1 MTLIGQSPG
10 NWPGAFKRGSS
21 GDGFPSAM
29 NGANALFIFVDEG
42 QTAFPRY
49 HLSIITMVFF
59 MGKTN
64 LKYTHEREFKKK
76 LLAVVCSLTVSGGV
90 IAAES
95 TDNQDATEEIIVT
108 GRQQA
113 MANADARKQK
123 AESSIDSIVADD
135 AGKLPDA
142 SITEVL
148 QRVSGVSIVRFG
160 SLGDPDHFSAQG
172 TGIQVRGLSG
182 VAGRVNGREVFSSNS
197 GRGLSWSDVTP
208 EMMAAVDVYKSSTAD
223 LIEGGTGG
231 QIDLRTKMPFDYHD
245 GFKAQVTLSESYG
258 DLSKGGPTPSGSVL
272 VTDTWDTSLGSV
284 GALLDLAASKF
295 KSHDDF
301 IRMEPFYKTR
311 LSDGTDK
318 YIPGG
323 YDYGSDDYERERKG
337 AYLALQWA
345 PSDELKFGQT
355 VFYSNYNDS
364 TLASGQFVVSKELAV
379 DPATSV
385 FDSNGILRKSDKIFL
400 RNKDTFASRENE
412 TLFAGGNTAYS
423 KGESETADIAT
434 TFEWKPHEKWSIKG
448 GFQAVESTGS
458 GRGYNVFP
466 NEPFT
471 GSYSLDLTGNLPKI
485 AMSAATEELLAD
497 RSKYTWQATMDN
509 NGDSKGSMR
518 AVNLDADYV
527 ISEEG
532 FFRSTQFGIRH
543 ADRTERDDNS
553 VYNWSA
559 LGVGWNGSPQ
569 KTLSEA
575 DVRPGDVEWHA
586 FKNFFRGDTQLP
598 GGTWKPSFEMVKRM
612 DVLGDHDQYG
622 NAGNGKAVYG
632 PFDHIV
638 SEDTNDAAYALV
650 RIANDGDMVG
660 LPFSGNIGVRYV
672 HIDSESKG
680 FYKQNAANFVK
691 DGVYTEIPEIGN
703 ARSGE
708 ATFDKFLP
716 SFNLKFDP
724 LEHVNVRFG
733 YNITMDQASFYQLKA
748 SGSTSV
754 RTTQAVGANTDEC
767 KNLPVGQINLNCVS
781 PFDGF
786 ASDSGNPLLK
796 PVISHN
802 TDLSVEWYPDQ
813 YTSTHISLFH
823 KSIDNWFTYGN
834 ATVPVPVTYSKPE
847 AKVVMENSS
856 KTDIFNS
863 TEAATVK
870 GFELG
875 GRTFFTMLP
884 SPWDG
889 LGVEANYTY
898 IDSENPGDQYRDING
913 VVKSDAP
920 IQGLSKHSA
929 NLALMYEKAA
939 WSLRLAY
946 NWRSKYLMGTHG
958 NGTDGDYNYFSAPGQ
973 STFTDISLANFAD
986 SYGQVDLG
994 GTYKFNDKASISL
1007 QVSNL
1012 TNAVTKT
1019 LQYGY
1024 PGNEYAPRSWFI
1036 ADRRMDL
1043 ILRYDF

>member
-1 MTLIGQSPG
+1 MKNS
-10 NWPGAFKRGSS
+10 
-21 GDGFPSAM
+21 
-29 NGANALFIFVDEG
+29 
-42 QTAFPRY
+42 
-49 HLSIITMVFF
+49 
-59 MGKTN
+59 
-64 LKYTHEREFKKK
+64 LKHTREREFKKK
-76 LLAVVCSLTVSGGV
+76 LLAVFCSLTVSGGA

-95 TDNQDATEEIIVT
+95 TDTTEEIVIT

-113 MANADARKQK
+113 MANADERKQK

-182 VAGRVNGREVFSSNS
+182 VSGRVNGREVFSSNS

-245 GFKAQVTLSESYG
+245 GFKAQLTFSESYG
-258 DLSKGGPTPSGSVL
+258 DLTEGGPTPSGSVL
-272 VTDTWDTSLGSV
+272 VTDTWDTGLGSV
-284 GALLDLAASKF
+284 GALLDLSTSKF

-323 YDYGSDDYERERKG
+323 YDYGSDDYERKRSG

-345 PSDELKFGQT
+345 PTDELKFGQT
-355 VFYSNYNDS
+355 VFYSKYTDS
-364 TLASGQFVVSKELAV
+364 TLGSGQFVTSKELAV

-385 FDSNGILRKSDKIFL
+385 FDSNGILKKTDKIFL
-400 RNKDTFASRENE
+400 RNTGNFTSRENE
-412 TLFAGGNTAYS
+412 TLYAGGNTAFS
-423 KGESETADIAT
+423 KGESETRDITT
-434 TFEWKPHEKWSIKG
+434 TFEWTPNEKWSFKG
-448 GFQAVESTGS
+448 GVQAVHSSGS
-458 GRGYNVFP
+458 GHGYNVFP
-466 NEPFT
+466 NEPFS
-471 GSYSLDLTGNLPKI
+471 GAYGLDLTGDLPEI
-485 AMSAATEELLAD
+485 TMPAATQELLAD

-509 NGDSKGSMR
+509 VGDTEGSMH
-518 AVNLDADYV
+518 AANLDAEFT
-527 ISEEG
+527 ISEDG
-532 FFRSTQFGIRH
+532 FFRSTKFGVRY
-543 ADRTERDDNS
+543 ADRTEHDNNS

-559 LGVGWNGSPQ
+559 LGVGWNGYPQ

-575 DVRPGDVEWHA
+575 DTRPGDVEWHG
-586 FKNFFRGDTQLP
+586 FKNFFRGDAKLP
-598 GGTWKPSFEMVKRM
+598 GATWKPSFAMVLKD

-622 NAGNGKAVYG
+622 APGQGKAVFG
-632 PFDHIV
+632 PFDP
-638 SEDTNDAAYALV
+638 SAQEDKNKAAYALV
-650 RIANDGDMVG
+650 RFADEDGLAGV
-660 LPFSGNIGVRYV
+660 PFSGNVGVRYV
-672 HIDSESKG
+672 HIDSVSEG
-680 FYKQNAANFVK
+680 FFKQNKATFVK
-691 DGVYTEIPEIGN
+691 DGALTEIPEIGE

-708 ATFDKFLP
+708 TSFSKFLP
-716 SFNLKFDP
+716 SINVKLDP
-724 LEHVNVRFG
+724 VEHVNVRLG
-733 YNITMDQASFYQLKA
+733 YNITLDQASFSQLKA
-748 SGSTSV
+748 SGSTGV
-754 RTTQAVGANTDEC
+754 RTTTIVGGPQDG
-767 KNLPVGQINLNCVS
+767 LGL
-781 PFDGF
+781 FDGF
-786 ASDSGNPLLK
+786 TSDAGNPLLK

-802 TDLSVEWYPDQ
+802 SDLSVEWYPSQ
-813 YTSTHISLFH
+813 VTSAHVSLFH

-834 ATVPVPVTYSKPE
+834 ASIPVPITYSAPT
-847 AKVVMENSS
+847 AKTVMENAS
-856 KTDIFNS
+856 KTDSFNS
-863 TEAATVK
+863 TETATVK

-875 GRTFFTMLP
+875 GRTFFTTLP

-889 LGVEANYTY
+889 FGVEANYTY
-898 IDSENPGDQYRDING
+898 LDSKNPGDQYRDING
-913 VVKSDAP
+913 VLHSDAP
-920 IQGLSKHSA
+920 IQGLSKNSA
-929 NLALMYEKAA
+929 NFTVMYEKAA

-973 STFTDISLANFAD
+973 SQFTDISLANFAEA
-986 SYGQVDLG
+986 YGQFDLG
-994 GTYKFNDKASISL
+994 GTYKFNDNAYVSL
-1007 QVSNL
+1007 QLSNL

-1024 PGNEYAPRSWFI
+1024 PGNAYAPRSWFV
-1036 ADRRMDL
+1036 ADRRVEM